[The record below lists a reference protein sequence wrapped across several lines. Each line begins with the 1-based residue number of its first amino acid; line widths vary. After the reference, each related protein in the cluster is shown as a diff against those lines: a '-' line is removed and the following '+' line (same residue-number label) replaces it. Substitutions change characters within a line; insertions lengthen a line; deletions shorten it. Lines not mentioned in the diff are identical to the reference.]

1 MGGWLLRVKTF
12 SGRGVVKNRLAAIWL
27 ISLLLIV
34 LVSCQKQETWKGSI
48 ETKDGVS
55 IVKNPKDPMYGEDAF
70 SLEEELAIGGSGG
83 DEEAMLARPFSL
95 VVDDGGN
102 IYVLDIQAGNIK
114 KFSSDGRLITSISRK
129 GQGPGELQG
138 PLSVQMAADNELLV
152 DCVISSRL
160 VYFTPDGTF
169 LRETHLTKIP
179 RALIMADGHGDF
191 ICQYPESGPIFKV
204 VLAKFSSDQE
214 KLFQIAEVDPRYSE
228 IYFPFAPGIISNVT
242 SENNI
247 VWAVTDKYEIMIAD
261 PQGRLIRRISRD
273 YVPVEVTEAEKE
285 ELIKRQGP
293 PDQGAKIPA
302 VYPPLQS
309 EFPTSDEAGRI
320 FIKTYEKAEDG
331 VSFFFDAFDAA
342 GRYLARIPLKQ
353 VRRVPPVWKNG
364 KLYTIE
370 EDESGFNVVKRY
382 KVTWRD

>member
-1 MGGWLLRVKTF
+1 M
-12 SGRGVVKNRLAAIWL
+12 A
-27 ISLLLIV
+27 
-34 LVSCQKQETWKGSI
+34 LVSCQKRETWKGSI
-48 ETKDGVS
+48 ETRDGVS
-55 IVKNPKDPMYGEDAF
+55 IVKNPKDPMYGKSAVR
-70 SLEEELAIGGSGG
+70 LEEELAFGGSGG
-83 DEEAMLARPFSL
+83 DEEAMLARPFRL
-95 VVDDGGN
+95 AVDDEGN

-114 KFSSDGRLITSISRK
+114 KFGPDGRLITSIGRK

-138 PLSVQMAADNELLV
+138 PLSVQMTADNELLV
-152 DCVISSRL
+152 DCMISSRL
-160 VYFTPDGTF
+160 VYFAPDGAF
-169 LRETHLTKIP
+169 LREIHLTKIP
-179 RALIMADGHGDF
+179 RALIIADGRGDF
-191 ICQYPESGPIFKV
+191 ICQYPESGQTFKV
-204 VLAKFSSDQE
+204 VLAKFGSDQE
-214 KLFQIAEVDPRYSE
+214 KLFQIAAVDPRYSE
-228 IYFPFAPGIISNVT
+228 IYSPFAPGILFNVMP
-242 SENNI
+242 ENNI

-273 YVPVEVTEAEKE
+273 HVPVEVTEEEKE

-293 PDQGAKIPA
+293 PDPGAKIPA

-342 GRYLARIPLKQ
+342 GRYLARVPLKQ
-353 VRRVPPVWKNG
+353 VRRVPPVWKKG